1 MEPCVGRAIVAPP
14 AIMTSRARPS
24 RSTARSTAAHGA
36 RECAAQ
42 LLDTVPAV
50 MDSLRLAMRRHV
62 GDELSVPQFR
72 CLNHVSRHPGC
83 SIGDIATFL
92 GVTMPT
98 ASVMVDRLVRA
109 GVIEGRAHASDRRRA
124 SLHLS
129 RAGRAQLRQIRAEA
143 QDDFTQALESCSPT
157 QLSALSRSLDL
168 LTRVLQAELVADH
181 GVGARTSQEA
191 QPRELSS

>member
-1 MEPCVGRAIVAPP
+1 
-14 AIMTSRARPS
+14 
-24 RSTARSTAAHGA
+24 
-36 RECAAQ
+36 

-83 SIGDIATFL
+83 SIGDIAAFL

-109 GVIEGRAHASDRRRA
+109 GVIETRAHVGDRRRA

-143 QDDFTQALESCSPT
+143 QDEFTQTLEACSPT

-168 LTRVLQAELVADH
+168 LTRLLHAEPVAGH
-181 GVGARTSQEA
+181 GEVVRTAREA
-191 QPRELSS
+191 HPREMSS